1 MGLGQHTE
9 LGFIMPSGCVP
20 WHRVMGC
27 YGSVPRHHTMLCLCP
42 LTPHHAM
49 SMSPDTTQCHGVP
62 MQAISS
68 SPFILQVGQL
78 PILTQLLQ
86 CHNDIPASRFPPGC

>member
-1 MGLGQHTE
+1 M
-9 LGFIMPSGCVP
+9 
-20 WHRVMGC
+20 
-27 YGSVPRHHTMLCLCP
+27 SV
-42 LTPHHAM
+42 
-49 SMSPDTTQCHGVP
+49 SPDTTQCHGVP